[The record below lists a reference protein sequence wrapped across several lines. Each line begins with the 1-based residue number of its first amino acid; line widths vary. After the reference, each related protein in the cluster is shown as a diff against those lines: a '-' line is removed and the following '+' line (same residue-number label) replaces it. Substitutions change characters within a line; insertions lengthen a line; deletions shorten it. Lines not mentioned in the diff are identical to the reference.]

1 MKSITIF
8 IVLVTLTMLVAGCNK
23 EIAVVTAYN
32 LSDQNWTLGVAK
44 NWAGFFVK
52 NTDDNKK
59 NLSIGKK
66 VRFANGSIRNIVKQE
81 SSGEYLNIF
90 LDGQPLDGMLVGY
103 PKEIK
108 IFE

>member
-59 NLSIGKK
+59 GTNTKMVQGQKC
-66 VRFANGSIRNIVKQE
+66 AEYIVKNTEENTQITYWMV
-81 SSGEYLNIF
+81 SGKYDQL
-90 LDGQPLDGMLVGY
+90 
-103 PKEIK
+103 
-108 IFE
+108 